1 MVVFNIYMYSPH
13 IIQYIVEK
21 IPYMLS
27 NSVFGKLVEYQ
38 MIVLKFFVFVFKQS
52 HMIFEMPGNQND
64 HLGILKPKR
73 FFHLLNTVHCQN

>member
-1 MVVFNIYMYSPH
+1 MVVFNIYILPSYDSVH
-13 IIQYIVEK
+13 CGKK

-27 NSVFGKLVEYQ
+27 NSIFGKLVEYQ
-38 MIVLKFFVFVFKQS
+38 MIGLKFFFVFRQS

-64 HLGILKPKR
+64 HLGILKPKG